1 MRILAALLLALVTLP
16 LAAADDVAPVEHD
29 YVVKDFHFA
38 SGEVLP
44 EVRIHYTTLG
54 EPRRDA
60 KGVVDNAVLILH
72 GTGGAGHPVLFPHF
86 AGGVF
91 PPGRLPRGA
100 RDLILLPGHLGPGR
114 STQPPGR

>member
-72 GTGGAGHPVLFPHF
+72 GTGGTR
-86 AGGVF
+86 
-91 PPGRLPRGA
+91 PPLLSPA
-100 RDLILLPGHLGPGR
+100 LPGGAFHPR
-114 STQPPGR
+114 RPPRASRQLHIPPRQRRQRPP